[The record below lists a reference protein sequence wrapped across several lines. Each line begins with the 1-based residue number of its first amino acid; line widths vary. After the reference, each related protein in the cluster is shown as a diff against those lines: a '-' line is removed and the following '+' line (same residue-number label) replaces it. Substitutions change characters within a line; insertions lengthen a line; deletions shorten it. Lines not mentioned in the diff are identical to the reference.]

1 MPDLSKAAE
10 AALPAFLELMH
21 TASRDQL
28 PADELWVRMTALGTE
43 HRLQGPGLGD
53 AFLFA
58 VLIHVRELGGDAAA
72 YRTRDAMAR
81 VADRLIRGNKDG
93 DGDGSEHEAPL

>member
-1 MPDLSKAAE
+1 MKAGAMPDLSRAAQV
-10 AALPAFLELMH
+10 ALPAFLELMR

-28 PADELWVRMTALGTE
+28 PPDELWARMTALGTE
-43 HRLQGPGLGD
+43 HRLQGPELSE

-72 YRTRDAMAR
+72 YRTRDAMANI
-81 VADRLIRGNKDG
+81 ADRLIRWDG
-93 DGDGSEHEAPL
+93 DEK